1 MVGDLHATGAA
12 TPATGATSATAP
24 AAASSAVAAVLTGPS
39 RPARVL
45 ATFPAAV
52 YLQHEDGLL
61 AIVAADGV
69 HHPNAV
75 VLGSAVAARPF
86 AGLHADQQATIGDG
100 GVRIGELDVTV
111 ARWFDPVPRLR
122 ATSPEVL
129 TDHLAAATSYL
140 ATRTGPGPH
149 PMAGPAVAVADRLHH
164 GDAEAAA
171 DVAARRL
178 VGAGPGL
185 TPAGD
190 DVLAGLLAAVVTLA
204 PATLDPLGAEALT
217 DTAGRAGAL
226 VVTRA
231 RQATTAV
238 SAELLGH
245 AVRGEV
251 AVPAAAVLHALTGR
265 RPVAPALDTLLGV
278 GASSGRDLAY
288 GLLTGAALVL
298 AAAPQL
304 PLPSPVPR
312 P

>member
-1 MVGDLHATGAA
+1 MTVGDMTA
-12 TPATGATSATAP
+12 TPAAATAATAVP
-24 AAASSAVAAVLTGPS
+24 AAASSAVAAVLTGVS

-45 ATFPAAV
+45 ATFPAAA
-52 YLQHEDGLL
+52 YLEFDDGVL

-75 VLGSAVAARPF
+75 VLGSAAAARPF
-86 AGLHADQQATIGDG
+86 AGLHADQRGTVGDG
-100 GVRIGELDVTV
+100 GARIGDLDVTV

-122 ATSPEVL
+122 ATPAEAL
-129 TDHLAAATSYL
+129 GDHLAAATSYV
-140 ATRTGPGPH
+140 ASHTGAGPH
-149 PMAGPAVAVADRLHH
+149 PMAGPAVAVADRLRH
-164 GDAEAAA
+164 GDPEATA

-204 PATLDPLGAEALT
+204 PATLDALAAKALT
-217 DTAGRAGAL
+217 DTARQAGAL
-226 VVTRA
+226 VVARA

-238 SAELLGH
+238 SAELLRH
-245 AVRGEV
+245 AIRGEV
-251 AVPAAAVLHALTGR
+251 AAPAAAVLHALTGR
-265 RPVAPALDTLLGV
+265 RPVAHALDALLAV
-278 GASSGRDLAY
+278 GATSGRDLTY

-298 AAAPQL
+298 ATASQFPR
-304 PLPSPVPR
+304 PSPVPR